1 MDIEEYWNIDT
12 KTKVSVAQGI
22 LSENN
27 RNLRCSYRWNKATEF
42 QNHTSKHVDFAS
54 LFGRHIIST
63 QNGWSPTCDEDESGY
78 QVLGIDAI
86 PTNGILSFDNPKFS
100 SAYKKDFSKY
110 CVHDGDFFVSR
121 GNTVDLVALAAV
133 AHIADEET
141 PDTVYPDLMIKV
153 EFDGEID
160 KQYMAYI
167 FNSFIGRYY
176 FKYSTKGKNQTM
188 VKVSLQELSDFIVPL
203 PDIHTQHRIVEEIQA
218 EIKKQDDIK
227 AEIAGL
233 RNQIDDIIIR
243 TISA

>member
-1 MDIEEYWNIDT
+1 M
-12 KTKVSVAQGI
+12 
-22 LSENN
+22 
-27 RNLRCSYRWNKATEF
+27 
-42 QNHTSKHVDFAS
+42 
-54 LFGRHIIST
+54 
-63 QNGWSPTCDEDESGY
+63 
-78 QVLGIDAI
+78 
-86 PTNGILSFDNPKFS
+86 
-100 SAYKKDFSKY
+100 
-110 CVHDGDFFVSR
+110 
-121 GNTVDLVALAAV
+121 AAV

-167 FNSFIGRYY
+167 FNSFISRYY